1 ERWIPIDLA
10 QALPGVAITDSM
22 QIILEGVPDGARLS
36 PGRNNGDKTWSLS
49 PQDLIELAYLP
60 PPGRNADGQAFLV
73 RLISYDPDGYQ
84 IASTTA
90 QFGVDVTGVKSSR
103 SVRLADADGGSG
115 LDAIRE
121 AEFARR
127 LTAAE
132 ESWREAEAARVAALE
147 AAWLA
152 ASEEQL
158 NAAATAWR

>member
-1 ERWIPIDLA
+1 RQEEGLGSERKSARQPRIIKKEPTYAMAPGTHGDEPPSDDGPERWIPIDLA

-90 QFGVDVTGVKSSR
+90 QVGVDVNGVKASR
-103 SVRLADADGGSG
+103 SVRLADADGG
-115 LDAIRE
+115 
-121 AEFARR
+121 
-127 LTAAE
+127 
-132 ESWREAEAARVAALE
+132 
-147 AAWLA
+147 
-152 ASEEQL
+152 
-158 NAAATAWR
+158 